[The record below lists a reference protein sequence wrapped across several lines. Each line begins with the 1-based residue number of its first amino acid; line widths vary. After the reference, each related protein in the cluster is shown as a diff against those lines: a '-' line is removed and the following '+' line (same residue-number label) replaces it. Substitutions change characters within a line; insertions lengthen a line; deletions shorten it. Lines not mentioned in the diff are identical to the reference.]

1 MRLKYANLPEL
12 WPYISSC
19 SLKQAS
25 KQNSDYFL
33 MTKAGGNHLWHPGG
47 VKSGT
52 ETEAAALGICPRMGL
67 LTQWMEKG
75 EMHLLCVRN

>member
-1 MRLKYANLPEL
+1 MRLKYANLHEL
-12 WPYISSC
+12 WQYILSC

-25 KQNSDYFL
+25 EQNSDYFL
-33 MTKAGGNHLWHPGG
+33 MTKVGGNLVWHPGG
-47 VKSGT
+47 VKSRT

-75 EMHLLCVRN
+75 EMHLLCARN